1 MKNEDKS
8 FIVLVVTICIFI
20 AFCVTIGLI
29 KDFINNKQKDCNT
42 SPVKEMRIDTLY
54 ITRDSLIY
62 RTKYLDSIK
71 YDTIQK
77 VYNLNDTATLQL
89 FLQLV
94 SE

>member
-1 MKNEDKS
+1 MED
-8 FIVLVVTICIFI
+8 FDIGIFFI
-20 AFCVTIGLI
+20 ALVLGFLIGVGMGYLACRNQDEHKEI
-29 KDFINNKQKDCNT
+29 DNE

-62 RTKYLDSIK
+62 RTKYLDSVK